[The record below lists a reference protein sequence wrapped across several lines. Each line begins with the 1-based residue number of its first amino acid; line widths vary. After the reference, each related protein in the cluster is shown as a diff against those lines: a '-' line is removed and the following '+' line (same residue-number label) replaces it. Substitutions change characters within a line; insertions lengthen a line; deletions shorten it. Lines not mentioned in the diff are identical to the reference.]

1 MRKPSR
7 APRPRRDIANEI
19 SALILSKLETGVL
32 PWARPWDRSGGGGRP
47 LRHCGTPY
55 TGINTL
61 FLWAM
66 ADACGFNSRYWMTYR
81 QAQAIGAQVRKGE
94 TSSLSVYYSQ
104 ISKTDTNKVTGE
116 EHNRSIRFLKAY
128 NVFNA
133 DQIDGLPMHYYPEL
147 VPPEPR
153 QESQHR
159 AAIDGFFTNLPVE
172 VRHGG
177 NAAYFS
183 PVGDY
188 IQMPER
194 GAFYS
199 DDLYASTRAH
209 ESIHWSG
216 GAGRLERKFGKRF
229 GDAAYAF
236 EELVASIG
244 QCLVCADLDLPAELH
259 DNHASYIDHWLKIL
273 KGDTSAII
281 HAASKAEQAFGY
293 LKSFGT
299 PTCEHVDRFDAESD
313 AGDDAIGTGGE
324 RETVDLTA

>member
-1 MRKPSR
+1 
-7 APRPRRDIANEI
+7 
-19 SALILSKLETGVL
+19 
-32 PWARPWDRSGGGGRP
+32 
-47 LRHCGTPY
+47 
-55 TGINTL
+55 
-61 FLWAM
+61 M

-81 QAQAIGAQVRKGE
+81 QAKAMGAQVRKGE
-94 TSSLSVYYSQ
+94 TCSLSVYYSQ
-104 ISKTDTNKVTGE
+104 ISKTDTDKVTGE

-133 DQIDGLPMHYYPEL
+133 DQIDGLPMHYYAEF

-159 AAIDGFFTNLPVE
+159 AAIDGFFASLPVE

-194 GAFYS
+194 GAFHS

-244 QCLVCADLDLPAELH
+244 QCLVCADLGLPAELN

-273 KGDTSAII
+273 KGDASAII

-299 PTCEHVDRFDAESD
+299 PTCEHVDRFDAASD
-313 AGDDAIGTGGE
+313 AGDDTIETDE
-324 RETVDLTA
+324 VCETVDLAA

>member
-7 APRPRRDIANEI
+7 SPRPRRDIASEI
-19 SALILSKLETGVL
+19 TALILSKLETGVL

-66 ADACGFNSRYWMTYR
+66 ADACGFNSPVLDDVSPSPGHGRAGPQGR
-81 QAQAIGAQVRKGE
+81 NILAQR
-94 TSSLSVYYSQ
+94 L
-104 ISKTDTNKVTGE
+104 
-116 EHNRSIRFLKAY
+116 LL
-128 NVFNA
+128 A
-133 DQIDGLPMHYYPEL
+133 DQQDRHRQGHRRGAKPEHPLPEGLQRLQRRPGRRLADALLPGSRSAGA
-147 VPPEPR
+147 R

-159 AAIDGFFTNLPVE
+159 AAIDGFFANLPVE

-194 GAFYS
+194 GAFHS

-209 ESIHWSG
+209 ESVHWSG

-244 QCLVCADLDLPAELH
+244 QCLVCADLGQPAELH
-259 DNHASYIDHWLKIL
+259 DNHASYIDHWLTIL
-273 KGDTSAII
+273 KGDASAII

-299 PTCEHVDRFDAESD
+299 STCEHVDRFDAASD
-313 AGDDAIGTGGE
+313 EGDYAIRTDE
-324 RETVDLTA
+324 VCEAVDLAA

>member
-1 MRKPSR
+1 
-7 APRPRRDIANEI
+7 
-19 SALILSKLETGVL
+19 
-32 PWARPWDRSGGGGRP
+32 
-47 LRHCGTPY
+47 
-55 TGINTL
+55 
-61 FLWAM
+61 M

-81 QAQAIGAQVRKGE
+81 QAQAMGAQVRKGE

-104 ISKTDTNKVTGE
+104 ISKTDTDKVTGE
-116 EHNRSIRFLKAY
+116 EQNRSIRFLKTY

-133 DQIDGLPMHYYPEL
+133 DQVDGLPTHYYPEL

-159 AAIDGFFTNLPVE
+159 AAIDAFFANLPVE

-194 GAFYS
+194 GAFHS

-244 QCLVCADLDLPAELH
+244 QCLFCADLGLPAELH

-273 KGDTSAII
+273 KGDASAII

-299 PTCEHVDRFDAESD
+299 PTCEHVDRFDAASD
-313 AGDDAIGTGGE
+313 AGDDAIGTGGV
-324 RETVDLTA
+324 RETVDLAA

>member
-7 APRPRRDIANEI
+7 SPRPRRDIASEI
-19 SALILSKLETGVL
+19 TALILSKLETGVL
-32 PWARPWDRSGGGGRP
+32 PWARPWDRCGGGGRP

-104 ISKTDTNKVTGE
+104 ISKTDTDKVTGE
-116 EHNRSIRFLKAY
+116 EQNRSIRFLKAY

-133 DQIDGLPMHYYPEL
+133 DQIDGLPAHYYPEL
-147 VPPEPR
+147 TPPEPR
-153 QESQHR
+153 QESTR
-159 AAIDGFFTNLPVE
+159 REAIDAFFASLPVE

-177 NAAYFS
+177 NAAFFS

-194 GAFYS
+194 GAFHS

-244 QCLVCADLDLPAELH
+244 QCLVCADLGLPTELH

-273 KGDTSAII
+273 KGDASAII

-293 LKSFGT
+293 LKRFDTS
-299 PTCEHVDRFDAESD
+299 TCEQVDASGGTAASGAE
-313 AGDDAIGTGGE
+313 A
-324 RETVDLTA
+324 VDSAVPFEPVSIAA